1 MGHPKGDPSVYI
13 MKIFISYRYTGEDLS
28 VLRGILVKITS
39 LFENKGHSVFCSFG
53 HNDFFQKEN
62 YSYKQILDYALK
74 ELDESDYV
82 FAFVKSQEKSEG
94 MLLELGYAYAKGKKI
109 ILAKK
114 EDVHTT
120 FVQEMAKKTIS
131 FVDLEDLYKKLELLE
146 LP

>member
-1 MGHPKGDPSVYI
+1 

-28 VLRGILVKITS
+28 ILRGILEKITS
-39 LFENKGHSVFCSFG
+39 LFESKDHSVFCSFG

-62 YSYKQILDYALK
+62 YSYKQIIDYALK

-82 FAFVKSQEKSEG
+82 FAFIKSQEKSEG

-120 FVQEMAKKTIS
+120 FIQEIAGGTIS
-131 FVDLEDLYKKLELLE
+131 FTDLKDLYKKLELLE
-146 LP
+146 LS

>member
-1 MGHPKGDPSVYI
+1 

-28 VLRGILVKITS
+28 ILKGFLDRITS
-39 LFENKGHSVFCSFG
+39 SFESKGHSVFCSFG

-82 FAFVKSQEKSEG
+82 FAFIKSQEKSEG

-114 EDVHTT
+114 DDVHTT
-120 FVQEMAKKTIS
+120 FVQELSGKTIAFS
-131 FVDLEDLYKKLELLE
+131 DIEDLYKKLELLE
-146 LP
+146 LS